1 MKFIV
6 SSSVLLKNLMNIN
19 GVLANN
25 PIVLTLKDFLF
36 RIEDSSLQISID
48 EPKPF
53 KPNPLSLSAVLILNI
68 VKGHGKP
75 KDEVDEIILEIYK
88 DNKKFIRSTT
98 MISN

>member
-36 RIEDSSLQISID
+36 RIEDSSLQISIN
-48 EPKPF
+48 ESKPF

-68 VKGHGKP
+68 VKGHRKS